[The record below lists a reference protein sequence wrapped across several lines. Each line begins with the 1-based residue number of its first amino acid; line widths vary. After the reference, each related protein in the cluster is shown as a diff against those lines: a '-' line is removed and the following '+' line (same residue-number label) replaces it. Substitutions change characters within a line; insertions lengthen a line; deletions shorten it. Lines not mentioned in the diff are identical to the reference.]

1 MANDSELENDTKLE
15 DDPKLENDP
24 KEKSLIVTQL
34 GKILEKPGLNEQD
47 KAFINA
53 VKEKQTIQ
61 EKQIASLTEGHNY
74 ILKKQGE
81 MEYDKKNKDE
91 QIKNLTGEL
100 AALKASVGGSR
111 GVSIGGYVCAGAGA
125 GAGAFIAAKY
135 GAGLGAVAGPGGAAV
150 GGVIGLAVGSLTA
163 NSLSK

>member
-1 MANDSELENDTKLE
+1 M
-15 DDPKLENDP
+15 
-24 KEKSLIVTQL
+24 
-34 GKILEKPGLNEQD
+34 NEQD

-100 AALKASVGGSR
+100 AALKGKRTNESNYSKFSKVGPR
-111 GVSIGGYVCAGAGA
+111 
-125 GAGAFIAAKY
+125 AFFVFPSSCLKRE
-135 GAGLGAVAGPGGAAV
+135 LV
-150 GGVIGLAVGSLTA
+150 L
-163 NSLSK
+163 

>member
-100 AALKASVGGSR
+100 AALKGKRTNESNYSKFSKFVSQERACSIVLKNGG
-111 GVSIGGYVCAGAGA
+111 ID
-125 GAGAFIAAKY
+125 
-135 GAGLGAVAGPGGAAV
+135 GLNFAT
-150 GGVIGLAVGSLTA
+150 L
-163 NSLSK
+163 